1 MGYAKYL
8 LAGTMVAGLAFAAA
22 PGAQAAPSGFC
33 PVVGSST
40 DCGVIITFQANGSIT
55 STNTGSP
62 PFDGIEDTSIGVH
75 NLSSTPVSSIH
86 LVQTSG
92 GSPIFSFDGDGICT
106 FTAAGTCSGQ
116 PITNPFGGN
125 PSDPSGYG
133 GPNAFFTNIAGN
145 LLSGD
150 VNFITPIGTGGSS
163 YFSLEGPADVNLVVS
178 TPEPTTLALFGLGLA
193 GLGLLGRRRR

>member
-75 NLSSTPVSSIH
+75 NLSSTPVSTIH

-92 GSPIFSFDGDGICT
+92 GSPIFGFDGDGICT
-106 FTAAGTCSGQ
+106 FLAPGTCAGNLLDTSSGK
-116 PITNPFGGN
+116 
-125 PSDPSGYG
+125 YG
-133 GPNAFFTNIAGN
+133 GINAFFSGIAADH
-145 LLSGD
+145 LSGD
-150 VNFITPIGTGGSS
+150 VNFITPIGTGQSA